1 MNVKWNVLIPTVLL
15 IAAGSL
21 LAQEAGSI
29 AGQVTDPAGAA
40 INAAQVT
47 VRNDATGATL
57 NALSDATGFYRVPQ
71 LAPGTYSITVALP
84 GFRTL
89 KREDIVVRVND
100 RLRVDLSLEV
110 GQVTE
115 TVTVQGQGP
124 LLQTEDA
131 TTGQVIDN
139 QKIVDLPLN
148 NRNWLQLATLA
159 AGTVSYVNV
168 FNTEGGNRNNVVMNL
183 GGTHTNQANYLLDG
197 TDNSNFVSAGAVAY
211 PPVDSLQEFKV
222 ETNNYTAD
230 TGRLG
235 GAVVNASIKSGTNAF
250 HGTAYDFLRNR
261 VLNARNYFA
270 SPTASKPEFTRNQ
283 FGASLGGPILRDR
296 LFAFLNYEGDRERQ
310 NQIATGQVFTAAQ
323 KAGDFSAQLG
333 PQVGRDALGG
343 AVAQGQIFDP
353 FSISRLPDGTALR
366 QAFPG
371 NIIPA
376 SRLNPVS
383 KALID
388 MVPGPNASGSP
399 NFIRELSNPLNI
411 DTFAGRVDWVHS
423 VKDTVFGH
431 FIYSDQHS
439 LSDGLLGLP
448 IDGGGFTL
456 ASNQRHLG
464 IGWTHIF
471 SPSVLNDLRLGYL
484 RNHRDTRQLQPND
497 PLNEK
502 YGIPFPFPGAGL
514 GGSAS
519 IGIAGFVSLGTNSG
533 TFPQF
538 VNKYEI
544 ADNFTWVRGAH
555 NLKFGF
561 QGQLKVFENR
571 NACNQ
576 CRGLMNFNGVFTR
589 QPGFTNTGS
598 PVADFLMGTVNDS
611 TLGSVRSEKDVGRDT
626 DFYGQDKWQVNSKL
640 TLTLGLRYQYHA
652 PHWEARD
659 VMSNVIYGP
668 GFSNAYLAVP
678 QGMSDTTF
686 AFLRD
691 VLMPYI
697 PVRKAPDLGRGLVR
711 SNHKNFAP
719 RLGIAYQLDAKTV
732 VRAGYGIFYGFPDA
746 TSSAV
751 LSISPPGNLSIT
763 ESSNTLDP
771 TLLINRSIFGAN
783 PFNRALTNP
792 SFFAIFDPNIKPEF
806 TQMYNLTVQRE
817 FAHSWLFEIGFIG
830 NHSSRLLFYNSVND
844 AVPALP
850 SDTSSPQSR
859 RRVSTVLGNLNYYA
873 PQGWSNYNA
882 LTLSAEKRFSQGLS
896 LLANFTWSRALGF
909 APPTVLGINNASIQN
924 PLDFK
929 REYGPLEF
937 DVQTRAVFSY
947 NYELPFGRG
956 KPFLSGASAVLN
968 GFVGGWQLNGITSL
982 QGGFPLTPSLSISLG
997 RTFTN
1002 SRPNITGD
1010 PTNTSHRPDDWFSR
1024 AAFAVPSDAEIA
1036 AGNFFGNAG
1045 RGSLRGPGLVNFD
1058 FSVGKTAKI
1067 RENMR
1072 LQYRCEFYNLTNT
1085 PFFGG
1090 ASAVSTNFSSP
1101 TFGKVTAAAD
1111 PRVVQMGLKLIF

>member
-1 MNVKWNVLIPTVLL
+1 MRIKQLIVMVVGLSFALSTMR
-15 IAAGSL
+15 
-21 LAQEAGSI
+21 AQEMASL
-29 AGQVTDPAGAA
+29 AGQITDPAGAVVS
-40 INAAQVT
+40 AAHVS
-47 VRNDATGATL
+47 VRNDA
-57 NALSDATGFYRVPQ
+57 NAAVFETASDATGFYRIPQ
-71 LAPGTYSITVALP
+71 LPPGTYTVTITQP
-84 GFRTL
+84 GFRTQI
-89 KREDIVVRVND
+89 REGIVVRVSD
-100 RLRVDLSLEV
+100 RLRLDIALEV

-115 TVTVQGQGP
+115 TLTVEGQSP

-159 AGTVSYVNV
+159 PATVSYVNV

-235 GAVVNASIKSGTNAF
+235 GAVVNASIKSGTNSF
-250 HGTAYDFLRNR
+250 HGTAYEFLRNR
-261 VLNARNYFA
+261 ALNARNFFA
-270 SPTASKPEFTRNQ
+270 SPTATKPQFTRNQ
-283 FGASLGGPILRDR
+283 FGASLGGPIKRDR
-296 LFAFLNYEGDRERQ
+296 LFAFLNYEGNRERQ
-310 NQIATGQVFTAAQ
+310 NQVVTGQVFTDAQ
-323 KAGDFSAQLG
+323 KSGNFSAQLG
-333 PQVGRDALGG
+333 SQVGTDAAGRP
-343 AVAQGQIFDP
+343 VAQGQIFDP
-353 FSISRLPDGTALR
+353 FSIRRLSNGAAVRDP
-366 QAFPG
+366 FPG

-383 KALID
+383 KTLID
-388 MVPGPNASGSP
+388 LVPPPNTAGSP
-399 NFIRELSNPLNI
+399 NFVRELSNPLNI
-411 DTFAGRVDWVHS
+411 DTFAGRVDWVQS
-423 VKDTVFGH
+423 VKDSVFGH

-439 LSDGLLGLP
+439 LSAGLLGGV

-456 ASNQRHLG
+456 GSNQRHFGL
-464 IGWTHIF
+464 GWTHVF
-471 SPSVLNDLRLGYL
+471 SPSTLNDLRLGYL
-484 RNHRDTRQLQPND
+484 RNHRDTRQLQPNER
-497 PLNEK
+497 LNEQF
-502 YGIPFPFPGAGL
+502 GIPFPFPGPGL
-514 GGSAS
+514 GGMAS
-519 IGIAGFVSLGTNSG
+519 IGIAGFVSLGTAGG

-544 ADNFTWVRGAH
+544 ADNFTVIRGAH

-561 QGQLKVFENR
+561 QGQLKLFENR
-571 NACNQ
+571 NACNS

-598 PVADFLMGTVNDS
+598 AVADFLMGTVNDS

-626 DFYGQDKWQVNSKL
+626 DFYVQDKWQANRKL
-640 TLTLGLRYQYHA
+640 TVTVGLRYQYHA

-659 VMSNVIYGP
+659 LMSNVIYGP
-668 GFSNAYLAVP
+668 GFSNAFLAVP
-678 QGMSDTTF
+678 QGMPEPTF
-686 AFLRD
+686 TFLRD

-697 PVRKAPDLGRGLVR
+697 PVRKTPELGRGLVR
-711 SNHKNFAP
+711 PNYRNFAP
-719 RLGIAYQLDAKTV
+719 RLGLAYQLDSRTV
-732 VRAGYGIFYGFPDA
+732 IRGGYGIFYGFPDA

-763 ESSNTLDP
+763 EASNTLDP
-771 TLLINRSIFGAN
+771 TLLINRSIFGAD
-783 PFNRALTNP
+783 PFRRALTNP

-806 TQMYNLTVQRE
+806 TQMYNLTVQRQ
-817 FAHSWLFEIGFIG
+817 FRNSWLLELGFVG
-830 NHSSRLLFYNSVND
+830 NHSSRLMFYNSVND
-844 AVPALP
+844 AAPALP
-850 SDTSSPQSR
+850 GDSSSPQSR

-873 PQGWSNYNA
+873 PQGWSTYTA
-882 LTLSAEKRFSQGLS
+882 MVLSAEKRFSQGLS

-909 APPTVLGINNASIQN
+909 APPTVLGINTSAVQN

-937 DVQTRAVFSY
+937 DVQKRAVFSY
-947 NYELPFGRG
+947 NYELPIGRG
-956 KPFLSGASAVLN
+956 KPLLGGASPIANTLI
-968 GFVGGWQLNGITSL
+968 GGWQINGITSL

-1002 SRPNITGD
+1002 SRPNIIGD
-1010 PTNTSHRPDDWFSR
+1010 PTATSHRPDDWFNR
-1024 AAFAVPSDAEIA
+1024 AAFAIPSDAEIA

-1058 FSVGKTAKI
+1058 FSVVKNTTI
-1067 RENMR
+1067 RENLR

-1101 TFGKVTAAAD
+1101 TFGKVVAAAD
-1111 PRVVQMGLKLIF
+1111 PRVIQMGLKLVF